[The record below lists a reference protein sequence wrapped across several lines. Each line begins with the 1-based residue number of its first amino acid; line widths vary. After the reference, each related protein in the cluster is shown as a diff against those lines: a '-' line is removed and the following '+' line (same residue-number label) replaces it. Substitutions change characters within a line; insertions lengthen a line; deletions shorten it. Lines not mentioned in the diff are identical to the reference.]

1 MRALIL
7 AALLAPCF
15 AFAAGGTK
23 PTPRDGV
30 ISFPQP
36 ITTKAH
42 ADARAAAT
50 SEAVGGTGGNVAI
63 HTNSRGAVVA
73 PDIAS
78 YPSAECAVTGG
89 VSGGWIGGAFGI
101 SGTTIDEG
109 CDIREFSRLLHEQGN
124 RRAATQ
130 ILCLNDR
137 ARLALQATGTVCL
150 IGATTS
156 PPPVEIKP

>member
-1 MRALIL
+1 MSI
-7 AALLAPCF
+7 
-15 AFAAGGTK
+15 
-23 PTPRDGV
+23 
-30 ISFPQP
+30 
-36 ITTKAH
+36 
-42 ADARAAAT
+42 
-50 SEAVGGTGGNVAI
+50 N
-63 HTNSRGAVVA
+63 TNSRAAVVA

-89 VSGGWIGGAFGI
+89 VSGGWLGGAFGI

-137 ARLALQATGTVCL
+137 ARAALQATGTVCL
-150 IGATTS
+150 IGATS
-156 PPPVEIKP
+156 QPPMETKP